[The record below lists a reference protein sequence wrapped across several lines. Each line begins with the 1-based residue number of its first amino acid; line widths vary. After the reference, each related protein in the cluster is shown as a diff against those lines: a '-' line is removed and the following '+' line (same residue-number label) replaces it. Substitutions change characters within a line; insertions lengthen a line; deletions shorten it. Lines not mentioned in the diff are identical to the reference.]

1 MVLSVQEL
9 PVVKE
14 FSKFEKNWSQTNN
27 FVLQAPTGS
36 GKSLGLPWSLL
47 HSKLLDGQV
56 LIVQPRRIAA
66 VSLARTLSGILNSE
80 VGESVGYQIRF
91 DNKSNGYTKIIYV
104 TDGILFRLLES
115 DPTLSRVS
123 LVIFDEFHERTLK
136 MDASLAL
143 LKKVQEGVRPNLK
156 LLITSAT
163 IDLDKAAEF
172 LSDCVKLSISGR
184 TFPVDI
190 KYSNNVENLVIWK
203 QIEREAKK
211 GMSAHP
217 GDLLIFV
224 DGVANIRKV
233 IREIQ
238 LQKWSNGCLV
248 LGLFG
253 DMPKDQQ
260 DRVFEQTT
268 ARKIIVAT
276 NIAETSLTIPGVRIV
291 IDSGI
296 SKVMQ
301 YDSLRN
307 INSLLPQKISQSS
320 ANQRSGRA
328 GRLSPGVCIRL
339 WGEAEHRDRKEYQE
353 PEIKRLD
360 LSELCLGLLSR
371 GLMPEDLDWYD
382 PPSCAPWRKARD
394 QLVDLSL
401 LDPSGRITTKGLA
414 IAQVPLQPRLSLA
427 LDHAASINC
436 LSELAIILSIAES
449 RSPFSDE
456 FIKSQKDANP
466 DCTSDLGLLL
476 ESYFFTRN
484 NNISIDFGRTHGINL
499 KRLHECER
507 VARQYCSY
515 YNQPFNPQH
524 PHHEEIAKIL
534 LHLFPDNV
542 VRCKSQGRKLYENA
556 KGSHFFASPHSIVG
570 DIEWAFPLI
579 VTEKFFK
586 GRVQTQMDLLSEI
599 KEEWIVDALPL
610 GAKIT
615 RKSYLDPDTRKVL
628 VESFIPFG
636 VHKLNLKREYDP
648 NEEDIAQAY
657 VQSILKGDL
666 SLKNW
671 TGKVDQL
678 LERLNFLEVTYSDLG
693 LKSLDSV
700 DMQMI
705 LEQICLGK
713 KSWKEIKNA
722 DVLPAFS
729 EYLSN
734 ETIQLMNYHA
744 PTHILMGN
752 KSRSVA
758 LHYSGTTVTMKIK
771 LQELYDVDEHP
782 HLLSGNL
789 PIIVEILAPNGR
801 HIQRTSNI
809 IDFWESSYVAIKK
822 ELAGRYPKHEWR

>member
-1 MVLSVQEL
+1 VLTIQDL

-14 FSKFEKNWSQTNN
+14 FFKFEKLWSQTNN
-27 FVLQAPTGS
+27 FALQAPTGS

-47 HSKLLDGQV
+47 QSKLLDGQV

-66 VSLARTLSGILNSE
+66 VSLARTLSGILNSKI
-80 VGESVGYQIRF
+80 GESVGYQIRF
-91 DNKSNGYTKIIYV
+91 DNKSNEYTKVIYV

-115 DPTLSRVS
+115 DPTLSRAG

-143 LKKVQEGVRPNLK
+143 LKKVQKDIRPNLK
-156 LLITSAT
+156 LLLTSAT
-163 IDLDKAAEF
+163 IDLDKASNS
-172 LSDCVKLSISGR
+172 LPDCVKLSVSGR

-190 KYSNNVENLVIWK
+190 KYRHNVENLVLWK
-203 QIEREAKK
+203 QIEKEAKK
-211 GMSAHP
+211 GMAAYP
-217 GDLLIFV
+217 GDLLVFV

-238 LQKWSNGCLV
+238 FQKWSNGCLV

-253 DMPKDQQ
+253 DMPKEQQ
-260 DRVFEQTT
+260 DKVFEQNS

-301 YDSLRN
+301 YDSLRS
-307 INSLLPQKISQSS
+307 INSLLPQKISKSS
-320 ANQRSGRA
+320 ADQRSGRA

-339 WGEAEHRDRKEYQE
+339 WSESDHRLRNEYQE

-360 LSELCLGLLSR
+360 LSELCLGLISR
-371 GLMPEDLDWYD
+371 GLKPEVLGWYD
-382 PPSCAPWRKARD
+382 SPSHSHWEKARK
-394 QLVDLSL
+394 QLINLSL
-401 LDPSGRITTKGLA
+401 LEQDGRITTKGLA
-414 IAQVPLQPRLSLA
+414 IAQVPLQPKLSLA

-449 RSPFSDE
+449 RNPFSDE

-466 DCTSDLGLLL
+466 HCSSDLGLLL
-476 ESYFFTRN
+476 ESYYFTRN
-484 NNISIDFGRTHGINL
+484 NKISLDFGRTYGINL
-499 KRLHECER
+499 KRLQECER
-507 VARQYCSY
+507 VASQYCSY
-515 YNQPFNPQH
+515 FNQSFNPQNL
-524 PHHEEIAKIL
+524 HHDEITKIL

-542 VRCKSQGRKLYENA
+542 VRCKSQGRKLYENT
-556 KGSHFFASPHSIVG
+556 KGNHFFASPHSTIG
-570 DIEWAFPLI
+570 DVEWAFPLI

-599 KEEWIVDALPL
+599 KEEWILDALPV
-610 GAKIT
+610 GTKIT
-615 RKSYLDPDTRKVL
+615 RNSYLDPHSRKVI

-648 NEEDIAQAY
+648 NKEDIAQAY
-657 VQSILKGDL
+657 AQSILNGDL

-671 TGKVDQL
+671 SDKVDQL
-678 LERLNFLEVTYSDLG
+678 FERLNFLAVTFSDLG
-693 LKSLDSV
+693 LKPLDSD

-705 LEQICLGK
+705 VEQICLGK

-722 DVLPAFS
+722 DVFPALN
-729 EYLSN
+729 EYLGD
-734 ETIQLMNYHA
+734 ETLHLLNYHA
-744 PTHILMGN
+744 PTHISLGN

-758 LHYSGTTVTMKIK
+758 LHYLNCMVTMKIK
-771 LQELYDVDEHP
+771 LQELYDIDKHP
-782 HLLSGNL
+782 HLLNGDF

-809 IDFWESSYVAIKK
+809 MDFWDSSYVAIKK